1 MNIRVARA
9 GLRIAEVA
17 SYERDRIH
25 GQSNLNVVSD
35 GIRVLRTI
43 FDERSATQTAS
54 VTSVPAPTTPTR
66 VAGVRARLGRAIAGS
81 DNLAAGAA

>member
-43 FDERSATQTAS
+43 FDERSAAQAAP
-54 VTSVPAPTTPTR
+54 VTPVSGPTK